1 MLLSKQNL
9 FWFSPKASSSSC
21 LGKSWITF
29 LALSL
34 NSITKTVKF
43 LLSGMMAGKF
53 EKSTFNRIW
62 KITAIPL
69 KKKFYFGLFL
79 VFSKCYN
86 AETQDFII
94 LPICVQNAYFHIR
107 RCYIN
112 HWHKSFILKWKSIKI
127 LIQS

>member
-21 LGKSWITF
+21 RGNSWITF

-69 KKKFYFGLFL
+69 KKKFFFVYSWFL
-79 VFSKCYN
+79 VN
-86 AETQDFII
+86 ATMLKHKISLSYLFVFKMHTSTSDGATLII
-94 LPICVQNAYFHIR
+94 DTRVSYSNENL
-107 RCYIN
+107 
-112 HWHKSFILKWKSIKI
+112 
-127 LIQS
+127 